1 PVLHLTFAPTATGPV
16 TVAQLGPTELVV
28 LSVTEKKAL
37 VGGTT
42 RTESLQ
48 PLAVSTD
55 GEITALRLDGRG
67 EDLFIGP
74 SQGRILHYDMR
85 DRASPSAM
93 EAVTAGTGGPLTAL
107 ALLLRDRNPAG
118 PGSPR
123 P

>member
-1 PVLHLTFAPTATGPV
+1 
-16 TVAQLGPTELVV
+16 PTELVV

-42 RTESLQ
+42 RTESLH

-67 EDLFIGP
+67 EDLFIGT

-93 EAVTAGTGGPLTAL
+93 EAVTAGGGGPPTAPR
-107 ALLLRDRNPAG
+107 LLLAAAT
-118 PGSPR
+118 PR
-123 P
+123 GRG